1 LQAVRRID
9 SLIATLG
16 DGGAGEDSGAGK
28 MAEFDVFQRFR
39 ATDASEA
46 LGASRVTSIT
56 AGACADISGFIAALA
71 LFFVLAQ
78 PAGAADHGQLGP
90 TSPEVKAWAAT
101 LENKLREGCCS
112 TADGWKPEE
121 VEYDMKGNKYRVKI
135 DGEWYEVPSD
145 AVVDVPNRFG
155 FAVVWYYRS
164 WLNGNKPSVSIR
176 CFIPGAGG

>member
-1 LQAVRRID
+1 MPV
-9 SLIATLG
+9 
-16 DGGAGEDSGAGK
+16 
-28 MAEFDVFQRFR
+28 FDVFRRFQT
-39 ATDASEA
+39 ADAGEP
-46 LGASRVTSIT
+46 LQASDT
-56 AGACADISGFIAALA
+56 ASSAASTCAGISRLIAFIAVSALSFALA
-71 LFFVLAQ
+71 
-78 PAGAADHGQLGP
+78 PAGWTADHGQLGP
-90 TSPEVKAWAAT
+90 TSPEVKAWAGT
-101 LENKLREGCCS
+101 LENKLKEGCCS

-164 WLNGNKPSVSIR
+164 WLNGMKPSVSIR